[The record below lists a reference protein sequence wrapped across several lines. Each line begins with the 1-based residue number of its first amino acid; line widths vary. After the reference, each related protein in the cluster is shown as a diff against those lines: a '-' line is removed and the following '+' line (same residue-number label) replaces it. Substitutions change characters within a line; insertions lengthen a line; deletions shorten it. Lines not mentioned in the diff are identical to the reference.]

1 MEENKTIKLKS
12 LVDGKSIEILQKAIE
27 RSEILKG
34 MAQDYPDSSELEVKS
49 VSSDDLLKIK
59 EYLEHYIKEEPKEVE
74 RPLRSKD
81 FKECVNEFDYQF
93 ISKLEN
99 YDKLKSLILSA
110 NFLNIKP
117 LINLAFND
125 FGGSISPISNKLSFN
140 SINFSSI
147 LTLSDLLLNKY
158 FIKSDLDLFSG
169 IFETI

>member
-12 LVDGKSIEILQKAIE
+12 LVDGKSVEILREAIE

-74 RPLRSKD
+74 RPFRSKD

-117 LINLAFND
+117 LINLLSANIAHKIKGINTSMIRSVFNIEEDLNEDEQKQFDDDKAFLEKKE
-125 FGGSISPISNKLSFN
+125 F
-140 SINFSSI
+140 
-147 LTLSDLLLNKY
+147 
-158 FIKSDLDLFSG
+158 
-169 IFETI
+169 

>member
-12 LVDGKSIEILQKAIE
+12 LVDGKSVEILREAIE

-59 EYLEHYIKEEPKEVE
+59 EYLEHYVKEEPKEVE

-93 ISKLEN
+93 VSKLEN

-117 LINLAFND
+117 LINLLSANIAHKIKGINTSMIRSVFNIEEDLNEEEQKQFDDDKAFLEKKE
-125 FGGSISPISNKLSFN
+125 F
-140 SINFSSI
+140 
-147 LTLSDLLLNKY
+147 
-158 FIKSDLDLFSG
+158 
-169 IFETI
+169 